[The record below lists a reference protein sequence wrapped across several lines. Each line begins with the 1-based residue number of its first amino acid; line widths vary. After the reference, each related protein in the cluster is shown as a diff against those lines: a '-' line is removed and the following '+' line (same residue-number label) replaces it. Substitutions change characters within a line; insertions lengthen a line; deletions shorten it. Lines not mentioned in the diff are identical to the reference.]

1 MDPALI
7 DTITELVLRELQG
20 NQPAG
25 PPAPPKQGKK
35 VLLCPGPGAGSSA
48 IWQGLAQL
56 SDIGWQAVAWPGF
69 DTHRLERALGRK
81 VPTSD
86 PPTCWE
92 QLVQGVEAVVLPS
105 LDLGGLA
112 SLALLLTDR
121 PPAGAGV
128 AGIVLGKPVLALNEG
143 LERYRRHSARLPGG
157 FLDVF
162 ERHYRGAESMGVT
175 FLGVGELA
183 GALAGPG
190 AKKVTATS
198 TGRDVVTLEDLEAV
212 RRRGQTVLEVSAGAI
227 VTPLASQAAR
237 EMGIEVK
244 TR

>member
-20 NQPAG
+20 NKPAA
-25 PPAPPKQGKK
+25 PAPVSGQGKK
-35 VLLCPGPGAGSSA
+35 VLLCPGPGPGNPAV
-48 IWQGLAQL
+48 WQGLAQVAG
-56 SDIGWQAVAWPGF
+56 ICWQAVAWPGF
-69 DTHRLERALGRK
+69 DGSRLERALGRK
-81 VPTSD
+81 VPTS
-86 PPTCWE
+86 PPPACWE

-112 SLALLLTDR
+112 SLAMLLTDR

-175 FLGVGELA
+175 FLGAGELA

-190 AKKVTATS
+190 AASVTSTS

-212 RRRGQTVLEVSAGAI
+212 RRRGQKVLEVSAGAI
-227 VTPLASQAAR
+227 VTPLARQAAR